1 MASKVYAVREGRRT
15 GIFNSWK
22 ECEQQVKGYSG
33 AEYKSFKTFDEAGE
47 YLNYSNELLCEK
59 EEDNSNSTIM
69 TYNDTM
75 IAYVDGSYDDSIRQF
90 GSGIVILFNG
100 EEKTFSIRGTDESL
114 IDMRNVAGE
123 IKGAE
128 KAMQYAVD
136 NNVNRLIIYYDYEG
150 IEKWCIRA
158 WSARKEGTKKYR
170 DFYDEVSKKVNIQFV
185 KVKAHSGDKYNEEAD
200 KLAKESLG
208 M

>member
-1 MASKVYAVREGRRT
+1 MDNKVYAVRKGRRT

-33 AEYKSFKTFDEAGE
+33 AEYKRFKTFDEAEE
-47 YLNYSNELLCEK
+47 YLNYSNKLLCEQ
-59 EEDNSNSTIM
+59 EYNSNSTIM

-136 NNVNRLIIYYDYEG
+136 NNVNVLIIYYDYEG
-150 IEKWCIRA
+150 IEKWCTRA

-170 DFYDEVSKKVNIQFV
+170 DFYDEVSKKVNIKFV